1 MYRRL
6 SCKSFSIIHRLKNGF
21 SVYVKYFRAIMR
33 SIRYDEAGAL
43 ELKYIYFDFSHAV
56 VGESSLFP
64 TVINAKPIVVTIMTK
79 EGHIL
84 VSSVV

>member
-1 MYRRL
+1 
-6 SCKSFSIIHRLKNGF
+6 
-21 SVYVKYFRAIMR
+21 MR